1 MKPPVRP
8 GRVPTC
14 PICGAPIAISAV
26 SENLDFSSSLFW
38 GDRGFRTIVCLEG
51 AHMHFRVVDPA
62 SGETAERYAFL
73 VPHSIRG
80 ESR

>member
-1 MKPPVRP
+1 MKPQVRP

-14 PICGAPIAISAV
+14 PICGAPISLSAV
-26 SENLDFSSSLFW
+26 SENVDFSSSQFW
-38 GDRGFRTIVCLEG
+38 GDRGFRTIICLEG

-73 VPHSIRG
+73 VSRSIEG
-80 ESR
+80 ANL